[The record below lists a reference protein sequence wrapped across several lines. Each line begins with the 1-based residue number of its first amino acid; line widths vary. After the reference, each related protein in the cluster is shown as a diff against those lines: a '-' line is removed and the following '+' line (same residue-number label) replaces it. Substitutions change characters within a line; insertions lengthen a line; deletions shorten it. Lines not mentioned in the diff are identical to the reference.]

1 MKALL
6 IIGMQIDLIDGG
18 PAEVSDS
25 QSIVPVVNQLQTK
38 FDLVTAANFQ
48 LPANHL
54 AFAGNHPWRH
64 PGQTIEI
71 EGIPILLRNIFGVP
85 GTFGAEWMPGLDT
98 ANFAFQASMGSDAQI
113 PPHSAFFDA
122 EKRRATGLLD
132 FFKQNQV
139 KELYIAGLPLEDE
152 VKNSALDSQQAGFDT
167 YIVRDACKGRTQ
179 EAIEDALAAC
189 EQAGVK
195 VISSVEL

>member
-6 IIGMQIDLIDGG
+6 IIGMQVDLMDGG
-18 PAEVSDS
+18 PAEVSGS
-25 QSIVPVVNQLQTK
+25 QSIISVVNQVQAK
-38 FDLVTAANFQ
+38 FDLVAAARFQ

-64 PGQTIEI
+64 PGQTIDVD
-71 EGIPILLRNIFGVP
+71 GIPTLLRNIFGVP

-98 ANFAFQASMGSDAQI
+98 PNFAFHASMGSDAQI

-132 FFKQNQV
+132 FLKQNHV

-152 VKNSALDSQQAGFDT
+152 VKNSALDSQQAGFNT

-179 EAIEDALAAC
+179 EAIDAALAAC
-189 EQAGVK
+189 ERAGVK
-195 VISSVEL
+195 IISSVEL